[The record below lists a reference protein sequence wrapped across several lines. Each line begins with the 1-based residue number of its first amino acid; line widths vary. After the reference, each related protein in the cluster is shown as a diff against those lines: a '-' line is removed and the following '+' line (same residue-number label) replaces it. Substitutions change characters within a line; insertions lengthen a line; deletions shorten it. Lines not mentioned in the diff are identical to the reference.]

1 LGGNHHTNKQEF
13 DREMTRKSSIKQVFG
28 LTLPEG
34 WAAYSCPKSN
44 RTYFQ
49 NNAFQTTQWE
59 RPISEIPPEA
69 WDNLQNGWEPLIDLR
84 VGKVYYQNNKEFRT
98 QWEKPSRKVTPNLKL
113 TKSELAF
120 IDTFNTPGE
129 EMRKDESLLFENGE
143 CAVCF
148 ESLFE
153 NGPTVLIF
161 KTKRVCRHFICK
173 ECAHDLVSEKDFK
186 CPLCRAEFRDIKI
199 LPDIRKNPKDWFY
212 TCDTD
217 SSGYLCREEL
227 QDALTAILPI
237 QHA

>member
-1 LGGNHHTNKQEF
+1 
-13 DREMTRKSSIKQVFG
+13 
-28 LTLPEG
+28 
-34 WAAYSCPKSN
+34 
-44 RTYFQ
+44 
-49 NNAFQTTQWE
+49 
-59 RPISEIPPEA
+59 
-69 WDNLQNGWEPLIDLR
+69 

-120 IDTFNTPGE
+120 IDTFTTPGE

-186 CPLCRAEFRDIKI
+186 CPLCRREFREIKI

-212 TCDTD
+212 TINTD
-217 SSGYLCREEL
+217 SSGNLCRQEL

-237 QHA
+237 QQA